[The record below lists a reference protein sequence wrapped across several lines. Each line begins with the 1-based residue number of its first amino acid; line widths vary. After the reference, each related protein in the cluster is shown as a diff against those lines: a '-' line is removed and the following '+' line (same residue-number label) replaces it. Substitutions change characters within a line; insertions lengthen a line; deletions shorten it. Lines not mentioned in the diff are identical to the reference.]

1 MFLSVQSVF
10 RPTNANVL
18 ARISTA
24 ANGAEANESSSNPHF
39 SPDGRFV
46 VFNSSATNL
55 VAGDT
60 RDNSDIFLKD
70 LSTGAVTR
78 LSTRLGGAET
88 NGDSYNPRFSPDGH
102 YVVFESTA
110 TNLVDGADNNRSTDI
125 FLKNLI
131 TGAITRLSTPVGAV
145 EEPQYGR
152 ELDSFD
158 ARFSPDGHYVVFASR
173 APSLVADDTNNKISD
188 IFLKD
193 LNTGTVTRLST
204 AANGTAA
211 NDDSWNPRFSPN
223 GHFMVFE
230 SSASNLDGDG
240 TGTTDRDSRDIFLKD
255 LSTGAVTR
263 LSTGL
268 GGAETNGDSSN
279 PQFSPDGRYVVFE
292 SLATNL
298 ASSDTNGKYDIF
310 VKDLSTGAVTRLST
324 TANGTQAN
332 GSSTNARFSPD
343 GRYIVFE
350 SDASN
355 LVANDLNGEQD
366 IFVKDLSTGAVTRLS
381 TTATGAEAND
391 LSAEAQFSLDGRYV
405 TFGSLAS
412 NLIAG
417 DMNDAFDIFRVD
429 LFYKEHAAA
438 IAEGRFLETT
448 LAVGN
453 ASSASIAWGDGT
465 SSVVIPTA
473 GRAAFNHA
481 YASTGSKAATVTLV
495 EGALT
500 WNVAHTIDVGTGTMV
515 RNTALA
521 DTLSGSAG
529 HDTLTGDAF
538 RNILNGAGGND
549 RLDGGAGAD
558 VMDGGTG
565 ADVMDGGADADA
577 MNGSADAD
585 VMNGGAGDDRLSGG
599 LGQDRLTGGVGRD
612 VFAFDD
618 RETSASKK
626 KADII
631 LDFSRRQGDRID
643 LSAIDA
649 DTRKRGDQK
658 FAFIGR
664 KDFSKAGE
672 VRFEKTKSAT
682 YVYLNTDNDKA
693 AEAVIKL
700 KGSLELSKGWF
711 VL

>member
-10 RPTNANVL
+10 RPTSADIL
-18 ARISTA
+18 TRISTTTS
-24 ANGAEANESSSNPHF
+24 GAEANESSSSPHF

-46 VFNSSATNL
+46 VFESSATNL
-55 VAGDT
+55 IVGDT
-60 RDNSDIFLKD
+60 RDDRDIFLKD
-70 LSTGAVTR
+70 LSIGTVTR
-78 LSTRLGGAET
+78 ISTTSNGAQA
-88 NGDSYNPRFSPDGH
+88 NNDSLNPQFSPDGCF
-102 YVVFESTA
+102 VVFESMA
-110 TNLVDGADNNRSTDI
+110 TNLVDGDDSNRSTDI
-125 FLKNLI
+125 FLKNLV

-145 EEPQYGR
+145 EVPQFGR
-152 ELDSFD
+152 QFDSSD

-173 APSLVADDTNNKISD
+173 APSLVTGDTNNTIND

-193 LNTGTVTRLST
+193 LTTGAVTRLST
-204 AANGTAA
+204 AANGNAA
-211 NDDSWNPRFSPN
+211 NDDSFNPQFSPD

-240 TGTTDRDSRDIFLKD
+240 TSTTDRDSRDIFLKNLTTGAVTRLSNGSGGTETNGDSSNPQFSSDGRYVVFQSRASNLVGGDTNGQTDIFLKD

-263 LSTGL
+263 LSTSVMG
-268 GGAETNGDSSN
+268 
-279 PQFSPDGRYVVFE
+279 V
-292 SLATNL
+292 
-298 ASSDTNGKYDIF
+298 
-310 VKDLSTGAVTRLST
+310 
-324 TANGTQAN
+324 
-332 GSSTNARFSPD
+332 
-343 GRYIVFE
+343 
-350 SDASN
+350 
-355 LVANDLNGEQD
+355 
-366 IFVKDLSTGAVTRLS
+366 
-381 TTATGAEAND
+381 EAD
-391 LSAEAQFSLDGRYV
+391 DFSAEAQFSLDGRYV
-405 TFGSLAS
+405 TFGSFAS

-417 DMNDAFDIFRVD
+417 DMNDAFDIFRID

-438 IAEGRFLETT
+438 IAEGCFLETT

-465 SSVVIPTA
+465 SSVVTPTA
-473 GRAAFNHA
+473 GRAVFNHA
-481 YASTGSKAATVTLV
+481 YASTGPKAATVTIV

-538 RNILNGAGGND
+538 RNFLNGAGGND

-558 VMDGGTG
+558 TMDGGTG
-565 ADVMDGGADADA
+565 ADIMDGGADADT
-577 MNGSADAD
+577 MNGGADAD
-585 VMNGGAGDDRLSGG
+585 VVNGGGGDDRLSGG
-599 LGQDRLTGGVGRD
+599 PGQDRLTGGAGRD
-612 VFAFDD
+612 VFAFAN
-618 RETSASKK
+618 RETSSSKA

-631 LDFSRRQGDRID
+631 LDVSRREGDKID

-649 DTRKRGDQK
+649 NTRKRGDQK
-658 FAFIGR
+658 FSFIGK

-672 VRFEKTKSAT
+672 ARFEKTKSAT
-682 YVYLNTDNDKA
+682 YLYLNTDNDKA